1 MRRGHPPG
9 TIWGE
14 AVERTLRHMRTIFPS
29 VTRGAGFRRMSV
41 FAVAA
46 GFFGLTNA
54 PASAD
59 PPPGY
64 KLVWSDEFHQGDG
77 AAPDPA
83 SWDFQLGHNHAN
95 AEIELYVNDRAHAH
109 IAADPAATDGQ
120 ALQILSTDTN
130 GYESVRMSTSGRH
143 EFQYGFVEARI
154 KLPYGQGIWP
164 AFWMLGT
171 NIGQIGWPACGEIDI
186 MENIGM
192 KSWWGENL
200 SSLHGST
207 AKDPH
212 GVFTMNAPY
221 KLPPGATLHDAYHL
235 FQMLWVKDAISFYVD
250 GQLYETRTKADY
262 GDNPWPF
269 NAPYFFIL
277 NTAIGG
283 SWPGNPDSTTPF
295 PQAMLVDYVR
305 VYEGTSP
312 APAVPAGVEAAPA
325 EGGRIQLSWTPDINA
340 TSYRIFRSERRGGEG
355 GVPVKEG
362 IAAESYVDTGLEPGR
377 KYYYRIA
384 AVNPAGAS
392 GLSREIAAVAPKA
405 VEAPYSG
412 KPAPIPG
419 RIALADFDR
428 GGEGLAYH
436 DSDAANNGGMYR
448 PYDGV
453 DLESCT
459 DGDTAYDIGWTA
471 AGEWLKYTV
480 DVAAAGTYAVTF
492 RVSADGKG
500 GTLHLEDESGKD
512 LTGPVAVPSTG
523 GWQKWRDVT
532 ATVSL
537 PAGAQTLRLVEDT
550 GGYNLSAMT
559 FAAKP

>member
-1 MRRGHPPG
+1 MR
-9 TIWGE
+9 
-14 AVERTLRHMRTIFPS
+14 AIFPS
-29 VTRGAGFRRMSV
+29 VPRGARLRLLS
-41 FAVAA
+41 ALAAA
-46 GFFGLTNA
+46 GLFGLTNA

-83 SWDFQLGHNHAN
+83 NWDFQLGHNNAN
-95 AEIELYVNDRAHAH
+95 EEIELYVNDREHAH
-109 IAADPAATDGQ
+109 IVADPAATDGQ
-120 ALQILSTDTN
+120 ALQILSTNTH

-164 AFWMLGT
+164 AFWMLGA

-192 KSWWGENL
+192 KSWWGTNL

-212 GVFTMNAPY
+212 GDFTMNAPY
-221 KLPPGATLHDAYHL
+221 KLPAGATFHDSYHL

-269 NAPYFFIL
+269 NPPYFFIL

-283 SWPGNPDSTTPF
+283 SWPGNPDSTTVF

-305 VYEGTSP
+305 VYAGAPLPPP
-312 APAVPAGVEAAPA
+312 APLGVKAAPA
-325 EGGRIQLSWTPDINA
+325 EGRQIQLSWMPDIKA
-340 TSYRIFRSERRGGEG
+340 TSYRLFRSERRGGEG
-355 GVPVKEG
+355 SVPVKAG
-362 IAAESYVDTGLEPGR
+362 IAGTSFVDTGLEPGR

-384 AVNPAGAS
+384 AVNPAGVS
-392 GLSREIAAVAPKA
+392 RLSREIAATALPV
-405 VEAPYSG
+405 VEAPYGG

-419 RIALADFDR
+419 RIALSDYDK

-436 DSDAANNGGMYR
+436 DTDAANTNGLYR

-453 DLESCT
+453 DLEGCT
-459 DGDTAYDIGWTA
+459 DSGGGFDVGWTA

-480 DVAAAGTYAVTF
+480 EVTSAGTYSITF
-492 RVSADGKG
+492 RVASDGKG
-500 GTLHLEDESGKD
+500 GTIHLEDGSGKD
-512 LTGPVAVPSTG
+512 LTGPVTVPNTG

-537 PAGAQTLRLVEDT
+537 PAGTQTLKLVEDT
-550 GGYNLSAMT
+550 GGYNLETMT
-559 FAAKP
+559 FSAEP